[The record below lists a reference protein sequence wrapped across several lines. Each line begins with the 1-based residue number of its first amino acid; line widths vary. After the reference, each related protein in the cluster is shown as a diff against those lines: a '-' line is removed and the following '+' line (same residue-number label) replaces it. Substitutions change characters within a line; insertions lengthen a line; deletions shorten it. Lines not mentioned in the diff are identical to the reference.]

1 MSGIDLPTETGAGGG
16 GRLPTPGSFEVVD
29 METTERTFDDGRS
42 RNYLTLSLLSSDDP
56 DAEIQ
61 KVNYSVALTPEGK
74 LNTNSNAGKLRQA
87 LDALDSEGD
96 EGIKGSW
103 EITGKTFQFEVQ
115 ELPIE
120 RGPRAGETYTVF
132 LPTALEGN
140 ASSSSSPSN
149 GSVDGYTSE
158 GVAALLALLDE
169 PKAHATIFKEAGKV
183 EAIRKDDKLYS
194 DIVTQ
199 KAFTKIPGVKKVE
212 GNKYVFGE
220 D

>member
-1 MSGIDLPTETGAGGG
+1 MSGVDIPTETGSGG
-16 GRLPTPGSFEVVD
+16 GRLPDPGSFEVVD

-42 RNYLTLSLLSSDDP
+42 RNYLIVSLLSSDDP
-56 DAEIQ
+56 DAEIE
-61 KVNYSVALTPEGK
+61 KVQYSLALTREGK
-74 LNTNSNAGKLRQA
+74 LNINSNAGKLRLA
-87 LDALDSEGD
+87 LDALDPEGT

-132 LPTALEGN
+132 LPTALESST
-140 ASSSSSPSN
+140 ASVGSSASA
-149 GSVDGYTSE
+149 VDGYTSE